1 MVRFHPHWW
10 HYAMANPL
18 ETPPLEPEQSCATED
33 QELRVRKSP
42 VDGIVKNY
50 TRTKKT
56 ACEQTASD
64 GVNTFGSNK
73 CLTDMLLSSTPNK
86 TESSYHMENAEVNTR
101 MLFTSFDIPQPIY
114 LPCSQLL
121 PPVSQTD
128 NGQIQSYDCD
138 IDPTLEA
145 MLHDAQNQIERLL
158 AEKSS
163 TVAQNDLLNPELDKY
178 KKIKQCSKSRNE
190 KTHCRQ

>member
-1 MVRFHPHWW
+1 MQWRIHWKPRLSNRTVKRNRW
-10 HYAMANPL
+10 SRASSV
-18 ETPPLEPEQSCATED
+18 EISC
-33 QELRVRKSP
+33 RWF
-42 VDGIVKNY
+42 N

-64 GVNTFGSNK
+64 EVNDNTFGSNK
-73 CLTDMLLSSTPNK
+73 CLMDMLLSSTPNK
-86 TESSYHMENAEVNTR
+86 TDSSYHMENAEVNTR
-101 MLFTSFDIPQPIY
+101 ILFTSFDIPQPID

-128 NGQIQSYDCD
+128 NGQTQSCDCD

-158 AEKSS
+158 AKKSS
-163 TVAQNDLLNPELDKY
+163 TVAQNDLLNSELDKY
-178 KKIKQCSKSRNE
+178 KKIKQCSKSRN
-190 KTHCRQ
+190 